1 MIKYDRTVT
10 FIGDLIDEF
19 VSAGVLVFFGE
30 GAPEELADVAV
41 IHTGTELIGEIAP
54 GDTVVLGNDALKVLA
69 VGPIANTNLRNLG
82 HLVLK
87 ASGETEAELPGD
99 VCVEALPLPS
109 VGVGMRFAI
118 LGGGK

>member
-1 MIKYDRTVT
+1 MVIYERTVT
-10 FIGDLIDEF
+10 FIGDLINEF

-30 GAPEELADVAV
+30 GAPDELADFAV
-41 IHTGTELIGEIAP
+41 IHKGEELKQPVAP
-54 GDTVVLGNDALKVLA
+54 GDVVVLGDTQLKVLA
-69 VGPIANTNLRNLG
+69 VGPIANQNLANLG

-118 LGGGK
+118 LSGE